1 MKAKEARFL
10 LLRLQ
15 LFAEPN
21 TQTTG
26 SDGMSVEMKTYYS
39 DYLIDIAG
47 PELVHDQFADTYD
60 IPKNGGKT
68 IEFRKYDNL
77 KPALTP
83 LTEGVTPNGN
93 KLNVTKI
100 IATVDQYG
108 DYITL
113 SDMLTITAID
123 NNVIQATKKLGSQ
136 AGLTLDCITRDVLC
150 GGTAVFYMNGKT
162 SRAQLTKADK
172 LDRNIFF
179 KVAAYLKKMH
189 APKIDGSY
197 VAIIHP
203 SCSADIM
210 MSEGWID
217 ITKYKNPEQIYEG
230 EIGKIAGIRFVES
243 SNAKV
248 WKGTED
254 GCADGLAV
262 YSTVVIGG
270 GAYGTTKVTGGGLQ
284 TIIKQLGSGEDPLNQ
299 RATVGWKA
307 TKVSERLVEQ
317 YMVRIESCSDE
328 SENEEAN

>member
-10 LLRLQ
+10 MLKLQ

-21 TQTTG
+21 TQTT
-26 SDGMSVEMKTYYS
+26 DLPGMSVEMKTYYS

-100 IATVDQYG
+100 NSTVDQYG

-113 SDMLTITAID
+113 SDMLTLTAID

-150 GGTAVFYMNGKT
+150 GGTAVFYANGKT
-162 SRAQLTKADK
+162 SRSQLTKADK

-179 KVAAYLKKMH
+179 KVAAYLKKCMH
-189 APKIDGSY
+189 
-197 VAIIHP
+197 
-203 SCSADIM
+203 
-210 MSEGWID
+210 
-217 ITKYKNPEQIYEG
+217 
-230 EIGKIAGIRFVES
+230 
-243 SNAKV
+243 
-248 WKGTED
+248 
-254 GCADGLAV
+254 L
-262 YSTVVIGG
+262 
-270 GAYGTTKVTGGGLQ
+270 
-284 TIIKQLGSGEDPLNQ
+284 
-299 RATVGWKA
+299 
-307 TKVSERLVEQ
+307 RL
-317 YMVRIESCSDE
+317 M
-328 SENEEAN
+328 EAM

>member
-113 SDMLTITAID
+113 SDMLITTAID

-189 APKIDGSY
+189 APRIDGNY

-262 YSTVVIGG
+262 YSTVVVGG

-284 TIIKQLGSGEDPLNQ
+284 TIIKQLGAGEDPLNQ

>member
-10 LLRLQ
+10 MLKLQ

-21 TQTTG
+21 TQTTA
-26 SDGMSVEMKTYYS
+26 SPGMSVEMKTYYS

-100 IATVDQYG
+100 TSTVDQYG

-113 SDMLTITAID
+113 SDILTLTAID

-150 GGTAVFYMNGKT
+150 GGTAVFYANGKHQDH
-162 SRAQLTKADK
+162 SS
-172 LDRNIFF
+172 
-179 KVAAYLKKMH
+179 
-189 APKIDGSY
+189 PK
-197 VAIIHP
+197 
-203 SCSADIM
+203 
-210 MSEGWID
+210 
-217 ITKYKNPEQIYEG
+217 
-230 EIGKIAGIRFVES
+230 
-243 SNAKV
+243 
-248 WKGTED
+248 
-254 GCADGLAV
+254 
-262 YSTVVIGG
+262 
-270 GAYGTTKVTGGGLQ
+270 
-284 TIIKQLGSGEDPLNQ
+284 
-299 RATVGWKA
+299 
-307 TKVSERLVEQ
+307 
-317 YMVRIESCSDE
+317 RISLIVKFSLR
-328 SENEEAN
+328 

>member
-1 MKAKEARFL
+1 
-10 LLRLQ
+10 
-15 LFAEPN
+15 
-21 TQTTG
+21 
-26 SDGMSVEMKTYYS
+26 
-39 DYLIDIAG
+39 
-47 PELVHDQFADTYD
+47 
-60 IPKNGGKT
+60 
-68 IEFRKYDNL
+68 
-77 KPALTP
+77 
-83 LTEGVTPNGN
+83 
-93 KLNVTKI
+93 
-100 IATVDQYG
+100 
-108 DYITL
+108 
-113 SDMLTITAID
+113 
-123 NNVIQATKKLGSQ
+123 
-136 AGLTLDCITRDVLC
+136 
-150 GGTAVFYMNGKT
+150 MNGKT

-189 APKIDGSY
+189 VPKIDGSY

-284 TIIKQLGSGEDPLNQ
+284 TIIKQLGAGEDPLNQ

-307 TKVSERLVEQ
+307 IKVSERLVEQ

>member
-60 IPKNGGKT
+60 VPKNGGKT

-113 SDMLTITAID
+113 SDVLITTAID

-189 APKIDGSY
+189 APRIDGNY

-262 YSTVVIGG
+262 YSTVVVGG

-284 TIIKQLGSGEDPLNQ
+284 TIIKQLGAGEDPLNQ